1 MTRRARGVVLATQVA
16 LVLGTGVFVAHSI
29 LPDGGWFADFCDNW
43 LYDLLLF
50 VAAGLCAARGLL
62 VEKNRAGWLWL
73 AAAIAVWAAGDT
85 FYTHV
90 YGNDPNPPAP
100 SPADIGYLGFY
111 PLAYVGFILLV
122 RTRIQK
128 LTPAIWLDG
137 ITASL
142 AIASLGTA
150 VVLEVVLKSSTGSP
164 AAVAPNLAYPLADP
178 LLLALGVGGFSLI
191 GWRPDRA
198 WLVLG
203 IGLAIETIGDSVY
216 LYQVAQGTYVP
227 GAWLDSVWPVA
238 MVVLASAAWV
248 AVRSERPIDMSGR
261 PLLLLPASCTAIAVG
276 VLVLDHFRRVN
287 LLALGLATATLAAV
301 IVRLAL
307 SFRENSDLLDL
318 TRSEAITDALTGLA
332 NRRRLVTDLD
342 KVTAEAQP
350 ENPWL
355 LLIFDLDGFKRYND
369 TFGHPAGDA
378 LLVRLG
384 AKLGIVPSE
393 GGAAYRLGGDEFCLL
408 SPAADVDVAAQL
420 IDASVAALSD
430 QGEGFDIGTSF
441 GAVFIPADVTES
453 EQALREADARL
464 YAQKH
469 QKHARRDR
477 THESLLQALYE
488 REPDLRGH
496 TSSVAA
502 LSVQTGRRL
511 GLGPEELV
519 ELEHTAQLHDIGK
532 LAVPDEILHKPG
544 PLSDADWQLIRQ
556 HTVVGQR
563 ILTASPSLRRIGQI
577 VRATHER
584 WDGSGYPDGLAGEEI
599 PIAARI
605 ITACDAFDAMTSSR
619 AYRPPLTVP
628 EAIAELRRCKWSQF
642 DGAVVEAVVAA
653 VTERIAA

>member
-1 MTRRARGVVLATQVA
+1 MSRRARGVVFATRVV
-16 LVLGTGVFVAHSI
+16 LVLATGVFVVHS
-29 LPDGGWFADFCDNW
+29 LVPDSGWFADFCDNW
-43 LYDLLLF
+43 LYDLILF
-50 VAAGLCAARGLL
+50 VAAGLCAARGIL

-85 FYTHV
+85 FYTHA

-111 PLAYVGFILLV
+111 PLAYIGFILLV
-122 RTRIQK
+122 RTRIRK

-142 AIASLGTA
+142 AVAALGTA
-150 VVLEVVLKSSTGSP
+150 VVLEVVLKSSTGST
-164 AAVAPNLAYPLADP
+164 AAVATNLAYPLGDTI
-178 LLLALGVGGFSLI
+178 LLALVVGAFSLV

-198 WLVLG
+198 WLLLG
-203 IGLAIETIGDSVY
+203 VALAIETIGDSIY
-216 LYQVAQGTYVP
+216 LYQVAKGTYVP

-238 MVVLASAAWV
+238 MVVLANAAWV
-248 AVRSERPIDMSGR
+248 SVKSERPIDVAGR

-276 VLVLDHFRRVN
+276 VLVLDHFKQIN

-342 KVTAEAQP
+342 SVTAEARA
-350 ENPWL
+350 EDPWL

-384 AKLGIVPSE
+384 AKLGTVPPD

-408 SPAADVDVAAQL
+408 APAPDAATAARL

-430 QGEGFDIGTSF
+430 QGEGFEIGTSF
-441 GAVFIPADVTES
+441 GAVFMPTDATQPE
-453 EQALREADARL
+453 EALREVDARL

-477 THESLLQALYE
+477 PHESLLQALYE
-488 REPDLRGH
+488 REPDLKGH
-496 TSSVAA
+496 TSSVAS

-511 GLGPEELV
+511 GLSAEELV
-519 ELEHTAQLHDIGK
+519 ELEQAAQLHDIGK
-532 LAVPDEILHKPG
+532 LAVPDDILHKPG
-544 PLSDADWQLIRQ
+544 PLSESDWELIRQ

-563 ILTASPSLRRIGQI
+563 ILTASPALRRIGEI

-584 WDGSGYPDGLAGEEI
+584 WDGSGYPDGLAGESI
-599 PIAARI
+599 PMAARI
-605 ITACDAFDAMTSSR
+605 ITVCDAFDAMTSSR

-628 EAIAELRRCKWSQF
+628 EAIAELDRCKGSQF
-642 DGAVVEAVVAA
+642 DIEVVDAVVAS
-653 VTERIAA
+653 VTQRIAA

>member
-1 MTRRARGVVLATQVA
+1 MTRRARGVVLATRVA
-16 LVLGTGVFVAHSI
+16 LVLGTGVFVAHSV
-29 LPDGGWFADFCDNW
+29 LPDSGWFASFCDNW

-50 VAAGLCAARGLL
+50 VAAGLCAARGML

-73 AAAIAVWAAGDT
+73 AAAVAAWAAGDT
-85 FYTHV
+85 YYTHV

-100 SPADIGYLGFY
+100 SPADIGYLAFY
-111 PLAYVGFILLV
+111 PLAYAGFIVLV
-122 RTRIQK
+122 RTRMQK

-137 ITASL
+137 ITAGL
-142 AIASLGTA
+142 AVAALGTA
-150 VVLEVVLKSSTGSP
+150 VVLDVVLKSSTGSP
-164 AAVAPNLAYPLADP
+164 AAVATNLAYPLGDTI
-178 LLLALGVGGFSLI
+178 LLALVVGSFSLL
-191 GWRPDRA
+191 GWRPGGA
-198 WLVLG
+198 WLMLG
-203 IGLAIETIGDSVY
+203 AALAIETVGDSIY
-216 LYQVAQGTYVP
+216 LYQVANGTYVP
-227 GAWLDSVWPVA
+227 GAWLDSTWPVA
-238 MVVLASAAWV
+238 MVVLANAAWV
-248 AVRSERPIDMSGR
+248 SAKPERPIDMSGR
-261 PLLLLPASCTAIAVG
+261 TLLLLPASCTTIAVG
-276 VLVLDHFRRVN
+276 VLVLDHFQRVN
-287 LLALGLATATLAAV
+287 LFAIGLATATLGAV
-301 IVRLAL
+301 VVRLAL

-318 TRSEAITDALTGLA
+318 TRSEAITDSLTGLA
-332 NRRRLVTDLD
+332 NRRRLVSDLD
-342 KVTAEAQP
+342 DVTAEASD

-369 TFGHPAGDA
+369 SFGHPAGDA
-378 LLVRLG
+378 LLIRLG
-384 AKLGIVPSE
+384 ERLATVPPE

-408 SPAADVDVAAQL
+408 APISDAALPAQL
-420 IDASVAALSD
+420 IDTSVDALTD
-430 QGEGFDIGTSF
+430 HGEGFEIGTSF